1 MAILSVRHAPASAAT
16 ARWSVADA
24 LQKAGLTA
32 DQAFDAA
39 LIASELVG
47 NAVRHGRPLPAGD
60 ISVEWTL
67 SSDSYYI
74 AVTDGG
80 NSSAVEPKD
89 TDTHAI
95 SGRGLMIIAALS
107 REWGVINN
115 GTSTTVWARAELTSD
130 ALPGQDLHSSN
141 HDHHS
146 SSQGAHSSSQ
156 NLRSDGRAL
165 RSGNRNRWSSGQ
177 ALQPSGFA

>member
-1 MAILSVRHAPASAAT
+1 MATLSVRHTPASAAL

-60 ISVEWTL
+60 ISVEWSL
-67 SSDSYYI
+67 APDSYYI

-80 NSSAVEPKD
+80 TSPAVAAKD
-89 TDTHAI
+89 ADIHDT

-115 GTSTTVWARAELTSD
+115 GTSTTVWARAELASD
-130 ALPGQDLHSSN
+130 SPPAQDPHSNRQAVQSSSRDRHSNGQTLKSGRRDLHSSL
-141 HDHHS
+141 
-146 SSQGAHSSSQ
+146 A
-156 NLRSDGRAL
+156 
-165 RSGNRNRWSSGQ
+165 
-177 ALQPSGFA
+177 

>member
-1 MAILSVRHAPASAAT
+1 MAILSIRHTPASAAV

-60 ISVEWTL
+60 ITIEWAL
-67 SSDSYYI
+67 SPGGYYI

-80 NSSAVEPKD
+80 TAQPVVPKETDSHD
-89 TDTHAI
+89 T
-95 SGRGLMIIAALS
+95 SGRGLMIVAALS

-115 GTSTTVWARAELTSD
+115 GTSTTVWVRAELASD
-130 ALPGQDLHSSN
+130 ALPGPELHSKGQTLQRAPAPAKPERPGPN
-141 HDHHS
+141 QPRLNQPRL
-146 SSQGAHSSSQ
+146 SQRGPQPA
-156 NLRSDGRAL
+156 RA
-165 RSGNRNRWSSGQ
+165 
-177 ALQPSGFA
+177 

>member
-1 MAILSVRHAPASAAT
+1 MATLSIRHTPASAAL

-24 LQKAGLTA
+24 LRKAGLTA

-60 ISVEWTL
+60 ISVEWSL
-67 SSDSYYI
+67 SPDSYYI

-80 NSSAVEPKD
+80 TSPGVTAKD
-89 TDTHAI
+89 ADTHDT

-107 REWGVINN
+107 REWGVVNN
-115 GTSTTVWARAELTSD
+115 GTSTTVWARAELAADS
-130 ALPGQDLHSSN
+130 LPAQDLHSNGQAVQSSSRN
-141 HDHHS
+141 LHS
-146 SSQGAHSSSQ
+146 SGRDRHSNGQTLKSGRRDLHSS
-156 NLRSDGRAL
+156 LA
-165 RSGNRNRWSSGQ
+165 
-177 ALQPSGFA
+177 